1 MSRKRVDWGKRE
13 RERDEKLAWEGEAA
27 SAPERERERESPTD
41 RLPPPS
47 FDLRSV
53 VRSIGVGV

>member
-1 MSRKRVDWGKRE
+1 MSRKRVDWGK

-27 SAPERERERESPTD
+27 ASAPERETERESPTD

-53 VRSIGVGV
+53 GRSTGVGV